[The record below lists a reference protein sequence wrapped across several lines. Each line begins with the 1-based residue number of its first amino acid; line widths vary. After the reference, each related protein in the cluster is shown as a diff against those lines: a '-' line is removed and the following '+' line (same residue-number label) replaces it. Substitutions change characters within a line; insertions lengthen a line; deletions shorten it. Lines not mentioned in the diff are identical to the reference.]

1 MHSSGRFGLF
11 EDLDERDE
19 FLGRFG
25 SCGQRELTRARAGR
39 NELGYP
45 GEQLGELLG
54 AIAGDFDLWDDLGIA
69 RGRLV

>member
-25 SCGQRELTRARAGR
+25 SRGQRELARARAGR

-45 GEQLGELLG
+45 GQELGELLG
-54 AIAGDFDLWDDLGIA
+54 AIVGDFDLWDVMGIVC
-69 RGRLV
+69 GRLV